1 LLPGDGSEARKLT
14 KYKKQLGIR
23 LDFGMFIRM
32 VMKRLCAA
40 ITFLLMVSSVV
51 AEDNKAL
58 APTPPMGWNSWDS
71 YGLTI
76 NEAQF
81 RANMVVLAAQLKE
94 FGWQY
99 VVIDEGWYLQNPE
112 NASMPEALRYTV
124 NLRGQYEPATNRFPS
139 SANGGGFKP
148 LSDAVHDNGLKFGI
162 HIIRGIPKK
171 TVLANTRIGRTKFRA
186 GLAADTTDVCP
197 WNPDNFGVK
206 ANAAG
211 QAWYDALMK
220 QYASWGVDYLKV
232 DCIASHP
239 YKGAEIRMIHKAIER
254 SGRPMVLSLSPG
266 PTAITNVAEV
276 AKNAQLW
283 RISND
288 VWDHW
293 DTEKDKEWS
302 QSVKGQFPVIASWAS
317 YAGPGSWPDA
327 DMLPMGQLR
336 PVPGDGKPRASRLTE
351 DEQRTMITL
360 WAIARSPLF
369 IGGNL
374 TQMDDAMK
382 SLLSNPAV
390 IEMDQHS
397 VGSGKTE
404 QTEDMVVWTSKS
416 SPSGKDYLAVFNLGD
431 APLHIDRTIA
441 QFGYV
446 ERAQYK
452 VRDLW
457 QRRELG
463 VLNSIQVDLPAHG
476 SVVYS
481 LHQ

>member
-1 LLPGDGSEARKLT
+1 
-14 KYKKQLGIR
+14 
-23 LDFGMFIRM
+23 MFICMR
-32 VMKRLCAA
+32 MKRFFATLAL
-40 ITFLLMVSSVV
+40 TLVVVSGG
-51 AEDNKAL
+51 AEDSKTL
-58 APTPPMGWNSWDS
+58 APTPPMGWNSWDA
-71 YGLTI
+71 YGLTVT
-76 NEAQF
+76 EAQF
-81 RANMVVLAAQLKE
+81 RANMTVLAAQLKE

-99 VVIDEGWYLQNPE
+99 VVVDEGWYLQNPE
-112 NASMPEALRYTV
+112 NASVPEALRYTV
-124 NLRGQYEPATNRFPS
+124 NLRGQYEPAANRFPS
-139 SANGGGFKP
+139 SVNGGGFKP
-148 LSDAVHDNGLKFGI
+148 LSDAAHDEGLKFGI
-162 HIIRGIPKK
+162 HIIRGISKK
-171 TVLANTRIGRTKFRA
+171 TVLANTRIGRTKYRA
-186 GLAADTTDVCP
+186 SFAADTTDVCP

-220 QYASWGVDYLKV
+220 QYAAWGVDYLKV

-266 PTAITNVAEV
+266 PTSLGNVDEV

-293 DTEKDKEWS
+293 DTEKGKEWS
-302 QSVKGQFPVIASWAS
+302 QSVKGQFPVIASWARFVE
-317 YAGPGSWPDA
+317 PGSWPDA
-327 DMLPMGQLR
+327 DMLPIGQLR
-336 PVPGDGKPRASRLTE
+336 PVPGEGRPRASRLTA

-382 SLLSNPAV
+382 SLLTNPAV

-397 VGSGKTE
+397 VESGQEE
-404 QTEDMVVWTSKS
+404 QSGDVVVWTSKS
-416 SPSGKDYLAVFNLGD
+416 SAGTSKKYLAVFNLGD
-431 APLHIDRTIA
+431 APLHIDRA
-441 QFGYV
+441 YSEYGFV
-446 ERAQYK
+446 DRAQYK

-457 QRRELG
+457 QRKELG
-463 VLNSIQVDLPAHG
+463 VQSALTVDLPPHG
-476 SVVYS
+476 SIVLS
-481 LHQ
+481 LRE

>member
-1 LLPGDGSEARKLT
+1 
-14 KYKKQLGIR
+14 
-23 LDFGMFIRM
+23 MFIRM
-32 VMKRLCAA
+32 GIKHLIAA
-40 ITFLLMVSSVV
+40 LALGMVVSSGV
-51 AEDNKAL
+51 AEDGKTL

-71 YGLTI
+71 YGLTVT
-76 NEAQF
+76 EAQF
-81 RANMVVLAAQLKE
+81 RENMTVLAAQLKE

-99 VVIDEGWYLQNPE
+99 VVVDEGWYLQNPE

-139 SANGGGFKP
+139 SVNGGGFKP
-148 LSDAVHDNGLKFGI
+148 LSDAAHDEGLKFGI

-171 TVLANTRIGRTKFRA
+171 TVLANTRIGRTKYRA
-186 GLAADTTDVCP
+186 SFAADTTDVCP

-220 QYASWGVDYLKV
+220 QYAAWGVDYLKV

-254 SGRPMVLSLSPG
+254 SGRSMVLSLSPG
-266 PTAITNVAEV
+266 PTSLGNVDEV

-293 DTEKDKEWS
+293 DTEKGQEWS
-302 QSVKGQFPVIASWAS
+302 QSVKGQFPVIASWS
-317 YAGPGSWPDA
+317 RFVGPGSWPDA
-327 DMLPMGQLR
+327 DMLPIGQLR
-336 PVPGDGKPRASRLTE
+336 PVPGEGKPRASRLTA

-382 SLLSNPAV
+382 SMLTNPAV

-397 VGSGKTE
+397 VESGQAD
-404 QTEDMVVWTSKS
+404 QTGDVVVWTSKS
-416 SPSGKDYLAVFNLGD
+416 SEGTPKKYLAVFNLGD
-431 APLHIDRTIA
+431 APLHIDKTYA
-441 QFGYV
+441 EYGFV
-446 ERAQYK
+446 DRAQYR

-457 QRRELG
+457 QRKELG
-463 VLNSIQVDLPAHG
+463 VQSSLTVDLPPHG
-476 SVVYS
+476 SIVLS
-481 LHQ
+481 LRE

>member
-1 LLPGDGSEARKLT
+1 
-14 KYKKQLGIR
+14 
-23 LDFGMFIRM
+23 MFICMRI
-32 VMKRLCAA
+32 KRLCAA
-40 ITFLLMVSSVV
+40 LTLGLIVVSGG
-51 AEDNKAL
+51 AEDSKTL

-71 YGLTI
+71 YGLTVT
-76 NEAQF
+76 EAQF
-81 RANMVVLAAQLKE
+81 RANMTVLAAQLKE

-99 VVIDEGWYLQNPE
+99 VVVDEGWYLQNPE

-124 NLRGQYEPATNRFPS
+124 NLRGQYEPAPNRFPS

-148 LSDAVHDNGLKFGI
+148 LSDAAHDEGLKFGI

-171 TVLANTRIGRTKFRA
+171 TVLANTLIGRTKYRA
-186 GLAADTTDVCP
+186 SFAADTTDVCP

-220 QYASWGVDYLKV
+220 QYAAWGVDYVKV

-266 PTAITNVAEV
+266 PTSLENVVEV

-293 DTEKDKEWS
+293 DTEKGKEWS
-302 QSVKGQFPVIASWAS
+302 QSVKGQFPVIASWS
-317 YAGPGSWPDA
+317 RFVEPGSWPDA
-327 DMLPMGQLR
+327 DMLPVGELG
-336 PVPGDGKPRASRLTE
+336 PVPGEGKPRASRLTA

-382 SLLSNPAV
+382 SQLTNSAV

-397 VGSGKTE
+397 VESGQAE
-404 QTEDMVVWTSKS
+404 QNGDMVVWTSKS
-416 SPSGKDYLAVFNLGD
+416 SAGIPKKYLAVFNLGD
-431 APLHIDRTIA
+431 APLHIDRA
-441 QFGYV
+441 YAEYGFV
-446 ERAQYK
+446 DRAQYK

-457 QRRELG
+457 QRKELG
-463 VLNSIQVDLPAHG
+463 LQSALTVDLPPHG
-476 SVVYS
+476 SIVLS
-481 LHQ
+481 LSE